1 MPRTVT
7 RPAGIVAGVTNHP
20 AGGPDRPEEAPAPRI
35 SKWDRP
41 PAPKDWRYFV
51 GGFGRVLI
59 VIGLLMFGFVAYQLW
74 GTGIETARAQNRLE
88 DQFQQAVTE
97 QPATTEPAPTTAP
110 ATTTASVPDTTSGS
124 SSESE
129 SESTSESAPAPTA
142 EPATPTPTVATAPT
156 TSVAAV
162 EQELPPIERGEAL
175 AKLEI
180 PRIGK
185 EGDSALY
192 VVPGVSVSDLKKGPG
207 HYPDTPLPGQL
218 GNSAIAGHRTT
229 YGAPFKELD
238 ELDQGD
244 EIRITM
250 LSGDLFVYEVT
261 GADVV
266 KPSDYHVVTD
276 SDPSVA
282 TLTLTTCDPEFSAKN
297 RLIVY
302 ATLRPEESAPVGQ
315 PTYYELEAETETET
329 DDETETVEQ
338 LTTSE
343 SGDEPAVVEASG
355 PASTDESLDG
365 GFSATPPSGAT
376 VDDAFAEGWF
386 HDSDAWPHIIGWG
399 LVLAAIAFLSRR
411 LSRHFR
417 RDSIGIAAAV
427 IPFVVCLYF
436 FYQNINRLLPPGL

>member
-1 MPRTVT
+1 VPRTVT

-20 AGGPDRPEEAPAPRI
+20 AGGADRPEEAPAQPI

-97 QPATTEPAPTTAP
+97 QPATTEPPPTTAP
-110 ATTTASVPDTTSGS
+110 TTTTASVPDTTSGS
-124 SSESE
+124 TPES
-129 SESTSESAPAPTA
+129 TA
-142 EPATPTPTVATAPT
+142 EPATPAPTVATTTT

-185 EGDSALY
+185 DGDGALY

-229 YGAPFKELD
+229 YGAPFNELD
-238 ELDQGD
+238 ELDRGD
-244 EIRITM
+244 EIRVTM
-250 LSGDLFVYEVT
+250 LSGDQFVYEVT
-261 GADVV
+261 GTEVV

-302 ATLRPEESAPVGQ
+302 ATLRPEESAPVGE

-329 DDETETVEQ
+329 ETETDDEAVEQ
-338 LTTSE
+338 QTTSE
-343 SGDEPAVVEASG
+343 SGDEPPVTEASG
-355 PASTDESLDG
+355 PRSTDGSLDG
-365 GFSATPPSGAT
+365 GFSTTPPSGPT

-411 LSRHFR
+411 LSRHYR
-417 RDSIGIAAAV
+417 RDSIGVAAAV